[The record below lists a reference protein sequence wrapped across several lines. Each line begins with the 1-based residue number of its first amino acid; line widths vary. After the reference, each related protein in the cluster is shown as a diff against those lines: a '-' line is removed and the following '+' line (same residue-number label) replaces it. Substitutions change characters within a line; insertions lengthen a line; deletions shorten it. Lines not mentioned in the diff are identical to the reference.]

1 MLREVSDLPESVIIG
16 TTVYTIIHDPT
27 LWMAYENASA
37 TKGYYGA
44 TQFRQSQILLNPEMS
59 AEQTRL
65 TLWHEILHALNQSVM
80 GDPNWTRLSKDPEEA
95 EEIMV
100 RRLEHPTLAVLRD
113 NPDLVLYL
121 LSGVL
126 VSDE

>member
-16 TTVYTIIHDPT
+16 TVVYAILNDPT
-27 LWMAYENASA
+27 SWMAYEHGSQ
-37 TKGYYGA
+37 TKGFYGA
-44 TQFRQSQILLNPEMS
+44 TQFRQSQILINPEQTP
-59 AEQTRL
+59 EQTRL

-80 GDPNWTRLSKDPEEA
+80 GDPSWTRLSKDPDEA

-113 NPDLVLYL
+113 NPELTLYL
-121 LSGVL
+121 MDGVL